1 MDFLL
6 HQNSLHRYM
15 LDYTCNW

>member
-6 HQNSLHRYM
+6 HQNSLYRYM
-15 LDYTCNW
+15 LDYTRNW